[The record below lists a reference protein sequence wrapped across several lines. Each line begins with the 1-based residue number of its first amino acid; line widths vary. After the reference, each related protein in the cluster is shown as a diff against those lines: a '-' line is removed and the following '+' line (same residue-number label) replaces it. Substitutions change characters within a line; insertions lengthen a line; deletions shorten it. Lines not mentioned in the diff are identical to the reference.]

1 MSDQFIRGGRLQ
13 GLVAAYRFARIP
25 FICAAFIA
33 LISPDPVGRTIAIA
47 LAVLVVVTGL
57 VLNGRVIL
65 FGRKQRLP
73 SLAPTT
79 VEHRRAA

>member
-33 LISPDPVGRTIAIA
+33 LISPDPVGRTIASI
-47 LAVLVVVTGL
+47 LAVAVILGGL
-57 VLNGRVIL
+57 ALNRRTIL
-65 FGRKQRLP
+65 FGRRRDVP

-79 VEHRRAA
+79 VEQRRAA

>member
-1 MSDQFIRGGRLQ
+1 MSDQFIRGSRLQ

-33 LISPDPVGRTIAIA
+33 LISPDPVGRAIATA
-47 LAVLVVVTGL
+47 LAVVVLLAGL
-57 VLNGRVIL
+57 VLNGRDIL
-65 FGRKQRLP
+65 FGRRQRVP
-73 SLAPTT
+73 SLVPTT